1 MSLVVQLM
9 NSLDHQLRLE
19 LQERQDADLRRSL
32 RLVPPGAI
40 DLASNDYLGLARHPD
55 VIEAACRATREFGA
69 GARSSR
75 LVSGHST
82 LHESL
87 EAELA
92 DFKGCESALL
102 FASGYAANLS
112 VMSALARRGDIVL
125 CDKRNHASLIDG
137 CRLAQSQGA
146 LVRYYGSM
154 AKLRALLRHIST
166 HVATS
171 DSSVAS
177 SHDARRVFVVSDAVY
192 SMDGDL
198 ADVPLLRDLAR
209 EFGATI
215 LLDDA
220 HGTGTLG
227 QTGRGTLEH
236 FSHHPSDESSNSTR
250 EKNQSPREPAAPHM
264 STHVRGTLNAALGT
278 SSATMGIDGRVEN
291 IIQIGTLSKALGAQG
306 GFVAGSRVLINWLVN
321 AARPF
326 VYTTALAPPL
336 CGAAREALRIVK
348 REPQRVARLQQNGRK
363 LARALSELSFDVPH
377 RDAPI
382 LPVVAGSARRALD
395 WSEQLARCGVWCP
408 SIRPPTVPQNA
419 SRLRITVSSA
429 LDDDD
434 IARIAQA
441 FQTLKSS
448 ARG

>member
-1 MSLVVQLM
+1 MS
-9 NSLDHQLRLE
+9 SLDQQLRLE
-19 LQERQDADLRRSL
+19 LQAREAVDLGRHL
-32 RLVPPGAI
+32 RVVPKGAL

-55 VIEAACRATREFGA
+55 VIKAACAAAREFGV

-75 LVSGHST
+75 LVSGHGA
-82 LHESL
+82 LHETL

-102 FASGYAANLS
+102 FPSGYAANLS
-112 VMSALARRGDIVL
+112 VISALARRGDIVL

-146 LVRYYGSM
+146 LVRYYGSTI
-154 AKLRALLRHIST
+154 KLRALLGHMST
-166 HVATS
+166 HVAAPS
-171 DSSVAS
+171 HVAAS
-177 SHDARRVFVVSDAVY
+177 SHDARRILIVSDAVY

-198 ADVPLLRDLAR
+198 ADVPLLHDLAR

-236 FSHHPSDESSNSTR
+236 FSHHPSNDSSNWTR
-250 EKNQSPREPAAPHM
+250 QKNQAPREPVVAGMCTHARDTVAAP
-264 STHVRGTLNAALGT
+264 GT
-278 SSATMGIDGRVEN
+278 SIASAGIGARVEN
-291 IIQIGTLSKALGAQG
+291 IIQIGTLSKALGGQG
-306 GFVAGSRVLINWLVN
+306 GFVAGSRALIDWLVN

-326 VYTTALAPPL
+326 IYTTALAPPL
-336 CGAAREALRIVK
+336 CAAALEALRIVK

-363 LARALSELSFDVPH
+363 LARALSELGFDVPH

-395 WSEQLARCGVWCP
+395 WSEHLARCGVWCP
-408 SIRPPTVPQNA
+408 SIRPPTVPQNT
-419 SRLRITVSSA
+419 SRLRLTVSSA
-429 LDDDD
+429 LDDED

-441 FQTLKSS
+441 FQNLKLSS
-448 ARG
+448 RS

>member
-1 MSLVVQLM
+1 MF
-9 NSLDHQLRLE
+9 SLDQQLRLE
-19 LQERQDADLRRSL
+19 LQAREAVDLGRHL
-32 RLVPPGAI
+32 RVVPKGAL
-40 DLASNDYLGLARHPD
+40 DLASNDYLGLARHPQ
-55 VIEAACRATREFGA
+55 VVEAACEATREFGV

-75 LVSGHST
+75 LVSGHGA
-82 LHESL
+82 LHETL

-92 DFKGCESALL
+92 DFKGCEAALL
-102 FASGYAANLS
+102 FPSGYAANLS
-112 VMSALARRGDIVL
+112 VISALARRGAIVL

-146 LVRYYGSM
+146 LVRYYGSTI
-154 AKLRALLRHIST
+154 KLRALLGHMST
-166 HVATS
+166 HAA
-171 DSSVAS
+171 AS
-177 SHDARRVFVVSDAVY
+177 SYDDARRVLIVSDAVY

-198 ADVPLLRDLAR
+198 ADVPLLCDLAR

-236 FSHHPSDESSNSTR
+236 FSHHPSDDISNWTR
-250 EKNQSPREPAAPHM
+250 QENQAPREPVTAGM
-264 STHVRGTLNAALGT
+264 STHARDTVAAPGT
-278 SSATMGIDGRVEN
+278 SIASAGIDARVEN
-291 IIQIGTLSKALGAQG
+291 IIQIGTLSKALGGQG
-306 GFVAGSRVLINWLVN
+306 GFVAGSRALIDWLVN

-326 VYTTALAPPL
+326 IYTTALAPPL
-336 CGAAREALRIVK
+336 CAAALESLRIVI

-363 LARALSELSFDVPH
+363 LARALSELGFDVPH

-408 SIRPPTVPQNA
+408 SIRPPTVPQNT
-419 SRLRITVSSA
+419 SRLRLTVSSA
-429 LDDDD
+429 LDDED

-441 FQTLKSS
+441 FQDLKLSS
-448 ARG
+448 RS